1 MATLPTNVR
10 AMKLQTNR
18 HFRGLIR
25 GSPVVIFMGVAGS
38 GKTTVGRLFAGATG
52 AVFYEGDDYH
62 SPESVDKMRRGVPL
76 TDDDRAEWL
85 AALRQIIERSLAAG
99 QFAVMTCSALKS
111 KYRDQLRSGD
121 QRVRFVHLTAPRR
134 VLEERLKAREGHFLA
149 PSLLASQLEIFE
161 PPEQALTFG
170 DGKSP
175 DEIVAEL
182 VRVFGGI
189 EAG

>member
-1 MATLPTNVR
+1 
-10 AMKLQTNR
+10 MK
-18 HFRGLIR
+18 GVLIR
-25 GSPVVIFMGVAGS
+25 GPLVVIFMGVAGS

-62 SPESVDKMRRGVPL
+62 SPESVEKMRRGVPL
-76 TDDDRAEWL
+76 TDADRAEWL
-85 AALRQIIERSLAAG
+85 AALRRIIGRSLASG

-111 KYRDQLRSGD
+111 RYRDQLRGGD
-121 QRVRFVHLTAPRR
+121 GRVRFVHLTAPPR

-149 PSLLASQLEIFE
+149 PSLLANQLEIFE
-161 PPEQALTFG
+161 PPEEVLTFG
-170 DGKSP
+170 GEISP

-182 VRVFGGI
+182 VRVFGGA